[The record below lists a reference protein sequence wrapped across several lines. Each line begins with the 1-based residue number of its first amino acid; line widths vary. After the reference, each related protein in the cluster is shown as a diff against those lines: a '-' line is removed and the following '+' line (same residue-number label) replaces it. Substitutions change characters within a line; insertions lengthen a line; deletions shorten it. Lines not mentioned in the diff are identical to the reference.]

1 MVTIASL
8 WLAILVS
15 TVFVF
20 FASFI
25 LHTLLPHHKSDYRVL
40 PDEGAVSGLS
50 GLAPGQYDFP
60 HSGGMSDL
68 KDEVMIAKYNAGPV
82 GLVTMLPSGVPNMN
96 KSLMLS
102 VLHNLVVAVLVA
114 YICAAMLNAD
124 AEYLTV
130 FRLAGLTAWLAYGW
144 GAIPDAI
151 WFGKPWSVVL
161 KYMGDGLVYAL
172 LTAGT
177 FGWLWG

>member
-1 MVTIASL
+1 MVTLASL

-15 TVFVF
+15 AVFVF

-25 LHTLLPHHKSDYRVL
+25 LHTLLPHHKSDYAAL
-40 PDEGAVSGLS
+40 PDEGAASGLADV
-50 GLAPGQYDFP
+50 APGQYDFP
-60 HSGGMSDL
+60 HSTGMNDL
-68 KDEVMIAKYNAGPV
+68 KDEGIVAKFNTGPV
-82 GLVTMLPSGVPNMN
+82 GLVTMFPNGIPNMT
-96 KSLMLS
+96 KSLGLS
-102 VLHNLVVAVLVA
+102 FVHYLVVGFVVA
-114 YICAAMLNAD
+114 YICAAMLDAD
-124 AEYLTV
+124 AGYLAV
-130 FRLAGLTAWLAYGW
+130 FRLAGLTAWLAHGW
-144 GAIPDAI
+144 GTIPDAI